1 MTYDYNYVEAQVRR
15 AIETA
20 PTKIKVTRDEWVS
33 DGYGGK
39 KRDKSKELVL
49 ENATCLFDNSTGPDL
64 LSNATDAGRIFAQN
78 GIRLFIMYNDGG
90 DKIKPSDTVTI
101 IQSGRRYRVVE
112 VHNILEQNIVVEL
125 KLEVKD

>member
-1 MTYDYNYVEAQVRR
+1 MTYDLNYVKEQVRR

-20 PTKIKVTRDEWVS
+20 PTSIDVTRDEWVS

-39 KRDKSKELVL
+39 KRDAKGSIVL
-49 ENATCLFDNSTGPDL
+49 SGATCLFDNTTASDL

-78 GIRLFIMYNDGG
+78 GVRIFIMYDDGS
-90 DKIKPSDTVTI
+90 KIKPADTVKI

-112 VHNILEQNIVVEL
+112 VHNILEQNIVIEL

>member
-1 MTYDYNYVEAQVRR
+1 MTYDINYVKAQVRR

-20 PTKIKVTRDEWVS
+20 PTQIKVTRDAWIS

-39 KRDKSKELVL
+39 KRDPKGSNVL
-49 ENATCLFDNSTGPDL
+49 ENATCLFDNTMVPDL

-78 GIRLFIMYNDGG
+78 GIKIFIMYEDGH
-90 DKIKPSDTVTI
+90 DIKPADTVTV

-112 VHNILEQNIVVEL
+112 VHNILEQNIVIEL
-125 KLEVKD
+125 KLEIKD

>member
-1 MTYDYNYVEAQVRR
+1 MTYDINYVKAQVRR

-20 PTKIKVTRDEWVS
+20 STQINVTRDAWIS

-39 KRDKSKELVL
+39 KRDPKGSNVL
-49 ENATCLFDNSTGPDL
+49 ENATCLFDNTMAPDL

-78 GIRLFIMYNDGG
+78 GIKIFIMYEDGNA
-90 DKIKPSDTVTI
+90 IKPADTVTV

-112 VHNILEQNIVVEL
+112 VHNILEQNIVIEL
-125 KLEVKD
+125 KLEIKD

>member
-1 MTYDYNYVEAQVRR
+1 MTYDINYVKAQVRR

-20 PTKIKVTRDEWVS
+20 PTQIKVTRDAWIS

-39 KRDKSKELVL
+39 KRDPKGGNVL
-49 ENATCLFDNSTGPDL
+49 ENATCLFDNATGPDL

-78 GIRLFIMYNDGG
+78 GVRIFIMYDDGAA
-90 DKIKPSDTVTI
+90 IKPADTIKVV
-101 IQSGRRYRVVE
+101 QSGRRYRVVE
-112 VHNILEQNIVVEL
+112 VHNILEQNILIEL

>member
-1 MTYDYNYVEAQVRR
+1 MTYDINYVKAQVRR

-20 PTKIKVTRDEWVS
+20 PTRIKVTRDAWIS

-39 KRDKSKELVL
+39 KRDPKGSNVL
-49 ENATCLFDNSTGPDL
+49 ENVTCLFDNTTTPDL

-78 GIRLFIMYNDGG
+78 GIKIFIMYEDGNA
-90 DKIKPSDTVTI
+90 IKPADTVTV

-112 VHNILEQNIVVEL
+112 VHNILEQNIVIEL
-125 KLEVKD
+125 KLEIKD

>member
-1 MTYDYNYVEAQVRR
+1 MTYDLYYVKEQVRR
-15 AIETA
+15 AIEAA
-20 PTKIKVTRDEWVS
+20 PTRIDVTRDAWVS

-39 KRDKSKELVL
+39 KRDTKGSEVL
-49 ENATCLFDNSTGPDL
+49 KGATCLFDNATGPDL

-78 GIRLFIMYNDGG
+78 GVRIFIMYDDGAE
-90 DKIKPSDTVTI
+90 IKPADTVKV

-112 VHNILEQNIVVEL
+112 VHNILEQNIVIEL

>member
-1 MTYDYNYVEAQVRR
+1 MTYDINYVKAQVRR

-20 PTKIKVTRDEWVS
+20 PTQVKVTRDAWIS

-39 KRDKSKELVL
+39 KRDPKGSNVL
-49 ENATCLFDNSTGPDL
+49 ENATCLFDNTMTPDL

-78 GIRLFIMYNDGG
+78 GIKIFIMYEDGNA
-90 DKIKPSDTVTI
+90 IKPADTVTV

-112 VHNILEQNIVVEL
+112 VHNILEQNIVIEL
-125 KLEVKD
+125 KLEIKD

>member
-1 MTYDYNYVEAQVRR
+1 MTYDINYVKAQVRR

-20 PTKIKVTRDEWVS
+20 PTQIKVTRDAWIS

-39 KRDKSKELVL
+39 KRDPKGSNVL
-49 ENATCLFDNSTGPDL
+49 ENATCLFDNTMVPDL

-78 GIRLFIMYNDGG
+78 GIKLFIMYEDGNA
-90 DKIKPSDTVTI
+90 IKPADTVTV

-112 VHNILEQNIVVEL
+112 VHNILEQNIVIEL
-125 KLEVKD
+125 KLEIKD

>member
-1 MTYDYNYVEAQVRR
+1 MTYDIHYVKAQVRR

-20 PTKIKVTRDEWVS
+20 PTQIKVTRDAWIS

-39 KRDKSKELVL
+39 KRDPKGSNVL
-49 ENATCLFDNSTGPDL
+49 ENATCLFDNTMAPDL

-78 GIRLFIMYNDGG
+78 GIKIFIMYEDGQ
-90 DKIKPSDTVTI
+90 DIKPADTVTV

-112 VHNILEQNIVVEL
+112 VHNILEQNIVIEL
-125 KLEVKD
+125 KLEIKD

>member
-1 MTYDYNYVEAQVRR
+1 MTYDLNYVKEQVRR
-15 AIETA
+15 AIDAA
-20 PTKIKVTRDEWVS
+20 PTKIDVTRDAWVS

-39 KRDKSKELVL
+39 KRDTKGSEVL
-49 ENATCLFDNSTGPDL
+49 KGATCLFDNATGPDL

-78 GIRLFIMYNDGG
+78 GIKIFIMYEEGHD
-90 DKIKPSDTVTI
+90 IKPADTVTV

-112 VHNILEQNIVVEL
+112 VHNILEQNIVIEL

>member
-1 MTYDYNYVEAQVRR
+1 MTYDINYVKAQVRR

-20 PTKIKVTRDEWVS
+20 PTQIKVTRDAWIS

-39 KRDKSKELVL
+39 KRDPKGSNVL
-49 ENATCLFDNSTGPDL
+49 ENATCLFDNTMAPDL

-78 GIRLFIMYNDGG
+78 GIKIFIMYEDGNA
-90 DKIKPSDTVTI
+90 IKPADTVTV

-112 VHNILEQNIVVEL
+112 VHNILEQNIVIEL

>member
-1 MTYDYNYVEAQVRR
+1 MTYDINYVKAQVRR

-20 PTKIKVTRDEWVS
+20 PTQIKVTRDAWIS

-39 KRDKSKELVL
+39 KRDPKGSNVL
-49 ENATCLFDNSTGPDL
+49 ENATCLFDNATGPDL

-78 GIRLFIMYNDGG
+78 GIRIFIMYDDGAA
-90 DKIKPSDTVTI
+90 IKPVDTVKV

-112 VHNILEQNIVVEL
+112 VHNILEQNIVIEL

>member
-1 MTYDYNYVEAQVRR
+1 MTYDINYVKAQVRR

-20 PTKIKVTRDEWVS
+20 PTQIKVTRDAWIS

-39 KRDKSKELVL
+39 KRDPKGSNVL
-49 ENATCLFDNSTGPDL
+49 ENATCLFDNTMVPDL

-78 GIRLFIMYNDGG
+78 GIKIFIMYEDGNA
-90 DKIKPSDTVTI
+90 IKPADTITV

-112 VHNILEQNIVVEL
+112 VHNILEQNIVIEL
-125 KLEVKD
+125 KLEIKD